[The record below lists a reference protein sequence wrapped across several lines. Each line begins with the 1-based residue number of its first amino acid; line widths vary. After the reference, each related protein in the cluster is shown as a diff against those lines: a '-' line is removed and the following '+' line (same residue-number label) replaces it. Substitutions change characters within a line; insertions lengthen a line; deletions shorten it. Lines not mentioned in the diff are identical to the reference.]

1 MSTQED
7 YEKIYTELIGFVPP
21 RIQNR
26 VRFGLEVDP
35 ELLDQVERIRTTAM
49 DPECFDTKTA
59 QLILFGILISHV
71 SPASEFHDRAAMRA
85 GASKAE
91 MHAVAG
97 LAFLFRGLPAF
108 NIASEV
114 INEIFDED
122 EETSETEGA

>member
-1 MSTQED
+1 
-7 YEKIYTELIGFVPP
+7 
-21 RIQNR
+21 
-26 VRFGLEVDP
+26 
-35 ELLDQVERIRTTAM
+35 
-49 DPECFDTKTA
+49 
-59 QLILFGILISHV
+59 
-71 SPASEFHDRAAMRA
+71 MRA

-108 NIASEV
+108 NIAAEV